1 MFDESAI
8 ETEESVA
15 ARDPSRL
22 VYELATAGA
31 QVRAE
36 VAKATE
42 AAALADVEPPRA
54 VLVATDRVSEALSGI
69 LGHLGADAAAV
80 LPCDTPVLPR
90 WVGAADALLVASS
103 DGRHPRLA
111 ALVDQASRRGMIVVV
126 AAPGQSPVAAAGR
139 AIFHDVA
146 VTHDRAARWTLMAPL
161 IQAAVDLGVVDAAA
175 APWDAVADALDE
187 VATACRPGGDPFT
200 NAAKQLAA
208 DFAETSPVIAGA
220 GPLAALAA
228 RTMASSLALL
238 GCTAAAWFALPEEMA
253 AAGAVLA
260 TGEEGAQDFFR
271 DRTEDVERRPR
282 LVVIGEDSRA
292 AQVPSEADGPLG
304 DLAAMRAAR
313 ALREVAAQAGV
324 RSSFVDVPMGTAL
337 ARFAAATAFGDFT
350 AAYLGIG
357 LGHDP
362 GAPRPGE
369 LPH

>member
-36 VAKATE
+36 VAKVAQ
-42 AAALADVEPPRA
+42 AAALVGAEPPRA
-54 VLVATDRVSEALSGI
+54 VLVATDHVSEALSGV

-126 AAPGQSPVAAAGR
+126 AAPAQSPVAAAGR
-139 AIFHDVA
+139 AVVYDIA
-146 VTHDRAARWTLMAPL
+146 VTHDRATRWMLMAPL

-208 DFAETSPVIAGA
+208 DFAETRPVIVGA

-228 RTMASSLALL
+228 RTMATSLAVL
-238 GCTAAAWFALPEEMA
+238 GCTVAVWFALPEEMA

-260 TGEEGAQDFFR
+260 TAEGGVQDFFR
-271 DRTEDVERRPR
+271 DRAEDLERRPR
-282 LVVIGEDSRA
+282 LVVIGEDSSV

-324 RSSFVDVPMGTAL
+324 RSSVVDVPAGTAL
-337 ARFAAATAFGDFT
+337 VRFAAATAFGDFT

-369 LPH
+369 LSH

>member
-8 ETEESVA
+8 ESEESVA
-15 ARDPSRL
+15 AHDPSRL
-22 VYELATAGA
+22 MYELATAGA

-36 VAKATE
+36 VGKVTE
-42 AAALADVEPPRA
+42 AAALAGVGPPRA
-54 VLVATDRVSEALSGI
+54 VLVATDRVSEPLSGV

-80 LPCDTPVLPR
+80 LPCDTPALPR

-126 AAPGQSPVAAAGR
+126 AAPKQSPVAAAGR
-139 AIFHDVA
+139 AVVHDVT
-146 VTHDRAARWTLMAPL
+146 VRHDRAGRWTLMAPL

-175 APWDAVADALDE
+175 APWEAVADALDD
-187 VATACRPGGDPFT
+187 VATACRPGADPFT
-200 NAAKQLAA
+200 SATKQLAV
-208 DFAETSPVIAGA
+208 DLAEANPVIAGA

-228 RTMASSLALL
+228 RTMATSLALF
-238 GCTAAAWFALPEEMA
+238 GCTVATWFALPEEIA

-260 TGEEGAQDFFR
+260 GRESGADDFFH

-282 LVVIGEDSRA
+282 LVVIGEDSSA
-292 AQVPSEADGPLG
+292 APVPSEAEGPLG
-304 DLAAMRAAR
+304 DLAATRAAR
-313 ALREVAAQAGV
+313 ALREVASHAGV
-324 RSSFVDVPMGTAL
+324 RSSIVDVPIGAAL